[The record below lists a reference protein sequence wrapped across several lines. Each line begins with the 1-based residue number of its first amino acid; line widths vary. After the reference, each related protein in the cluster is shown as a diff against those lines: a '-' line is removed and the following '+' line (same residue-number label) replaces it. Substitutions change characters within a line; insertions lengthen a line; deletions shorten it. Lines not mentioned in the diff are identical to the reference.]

1 MRLFKRKKYPWE
13 EDDEEE
19 ENDFENQADWSVRQ
33 ELEKQF
39 NNPVHDQIYEENP
52 FANIDTSNMDLR
64 QELKAKFDALEGDE
78 EDDDFKDGVIE
89 QEDQNPFFQVL
100 GAIKDMG
107 RNYFDMKSDNTK
119 KADDYFHCKANFEAA
134 NRGEYGSKT
143 AEWLGDKK
151 EDFDYYYNQ
160 LWKGLTQEQAE
171 EDRLHDKMINKIARQ
186 RAQKK
191 LYSNSKRAC
200 RPYRVRGINEKY

>member
-52 FANIDTSNMDLR
+52 FADIDTSNMDLR

-78 EDDDFKDGVIE
+78 DDD
-89 QEDQNPFFQVL
+89 ED
-100 GAIKDMG
+100 A
-107 RNYFDMKSDNTK
+107 K
-119 KADDYFHCKANFEAA
+119 KRKAS
-134 NRGEYGSKT
+134 Y
-143 AEWLGDKK
+143 
-151 EDFDYYYNQ
+151 
-160 LWKGLTQEQAE
+160 
-171 EDRLHDKMINKIARQ
+171 
-186 RAQKK
+186 
-191 LYSNSKRAC
+191 
-200 RPYRVRGINEKY
+200 